1 MAIHENS
8 LDSPSSNPLFS
19 TIITL
24 YTVILLYFPATI
36 FRSIL
41 FSPVFLSTSIL
52 VLSLLRLGAT
62 QKTDKLKRDSDWKDC
77 ISAQISPPSQTPR
90 DIINDVGPTTPNP
103 DTFYFQWNVGVP
115 LEVIQEEYE
124 DEGEIMVVE
133 KYGSLSLYYK
143 DMDTDMNTCMD
154 TDSSGGD
161 LLENLCFEWE
171 EEDTEGLIEIELDG
185 KRNSEVEEENLIEI
199 DLTPAYF
206 PAR

>member
-1 MAIHENS
+1 M
-8 LDSPSSNPLFS
+8 
-19 TIITL
+19 
-24 YTVILLYFPATI
+24 
-36 FRSIL
+36 
-41 FSPVFLSTSIL
+41 
-52 VLSLLRLGAT
+52 
-62 QKTDKLKRDSDWKDC
+62 
-77 ISAQISPPSQTPR
+77 
-90 DIINDVGPTTPNP
+90 
-103 DTFYFQWNVGVP
+103 
-115 LEVIQEEYE
+115 EVIQEEYE

-133 KYGSLSLYYK
+133 KYGSVSLYYQ

-199 DLTPAYF
+199 DLTPANF